1 MCTSET
7 RSALSSDRHRHTDAH
22 LSPKL
27 FENTVVER
35 YNPCAGIVLRA
46 TLKATEPKQRKLS
59 DVRSGS
65 TDSIRLFR
73 HALTYS
79 SDSTSLANIAM
90 HLPDNVDLSDGLV
103 LQSSKKPPTM
113 TLMKEYLGIL
123 ASADNPT
130 ASGRS
135 ASFISM
141 NGSKIQV
148 EFEIIARRLR
158 RRVLEAIA
166 RERHG
171 DEGVRIIRLLLDTG
185 MMDEKQVS
193 AV

>member
-1 MCTSET
+1 
-7 RSALSSDRHRHTDAH
+7 
-22 LSPKL
+22 
-27 FENTVVER
+27 
-35 YNPCAGIVLRA
+35 
-46 TLKATEPKQRKLS
+46 
-59 DVRSGS
+59 
-65 TDSIRLFR
+65 
-73 HALTYS
+73 
-79 SDSTSLANIAM
+79 M

-103 LQSSKKPPTM
+103 LQSSRKPPTM

-135 ASFISM
+135 ASFISL